1 MNLPNKITILRIC
14 MLPLVIFFYLTN
26 LLGATGK
33 LIALILFV
41 FAIFTDMLDGYIAR
55 KYHLVTDFG
64 KFLDPIADKILASTG
79 LVLLI
84 ADSTPILPVP
94 YGIIFIFIML
104 FRDYIVTGLRQ
115 MGQIKGVIIAADM
128 LGKVKANLIYATLIL
143 GFLLAYFNNLHGL
156 SAEFINITTNVFYV
170 LSVITVFFIILSGI
184 SYLKNNSHVLSE
196 KQPKNKKEKSE

>member
-14 MLPLVIFFYLTN
+14 LLPLVIFFYLAEF
-26 LLGATGK
+26 LGATGK

-41 FAIFTDMLDGYIAR
+41 VAILTDMLDGQIAR
-55 KYHLVTDFG
+55 RRNLVTDLG

-84 ADSTPILPVP
+84 ADNNPIIPVP

-104 FRDYIVTGLRQ
+104 LRDYIVTGLRQ

-128 LGKVKANLIYATLIL
+128 LGKIKANLIYATLIL
-143 GFLLAYFNNLHGL
+143 GFVIAYLKNLQTL
-156 SAEFINITTNVFYV
+156 STEVLSITTTVFYV
-170 LSVITVFFIILSGI
+170 LAGITVFFIILSGLA
-184 SYLKNNSHVLSE
+184 YLKNNFHVLSD
-196 KQPKNKKEKSE
+196 KKPVDKVEKSE